1 MHKREFKASF
11 LSLRLKSCLEGKTPN
26 LRFKLEYL
34 SIKKLEY
41 LLSKNNS
48 AREYPKNN
56 VICLKR
62 PSMNIIEQNT
72 YAFCL
77 LTYFVVSL

>member
-11 LSLRLKSCLEGKTPN
+11 LQNKLEYLERKTPN

-62 PSMNIIEQNT
+62 PSMNIIEQNI

>member
-11 LSLRLKSCLEGKTPN
+11 LQNKLEYLERKTPN

-41 LLSKNNS
+41 LLLSKKNS

-56 VICLKR
+56 VIVL
-62 PSMNIIEQNT
+62 
-72 YAFCL
+72 
-77 LTYFVVSL
+77 